1 MRIEVKYG
9 RGETLRYEMNL
20 LKEILSFC
28 HECEKIHFINLAD
41 NSEIYHCPRLEMLA
55 VRTLDQRQPFWLIR
69 SFNKSDLVKSAERAK
84 EFLKTIE
91 REMFSGIEKGPI
103 Q

>member
-1 MRIEVKYG
+1 ME
-9 RGETLRYEMNL
+9 L

-28 HECEKIHFINLAD
+28 RECEGFHFFND
-41 NSEIYHCPRLEMLA
+41 SNNSEIYFCPRLEMLA
-55 VRTLDQRQPFWLIR
+55 VRTLDQRQPFWLMR
-69 SFNKSDLVKSAERAK
+69 AFNKSDLLKSAERAK